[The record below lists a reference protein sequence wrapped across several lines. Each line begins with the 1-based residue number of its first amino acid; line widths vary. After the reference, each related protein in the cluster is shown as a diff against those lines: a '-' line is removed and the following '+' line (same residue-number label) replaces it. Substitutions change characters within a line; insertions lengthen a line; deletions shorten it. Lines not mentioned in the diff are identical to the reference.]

1 MNMDVPDDE
10 IPIPAYL
17 RKQASRDAPVP
28 SQLQTAES
36 SRLEPLLATMDEYR
50 ARCEREARPPS
61 TGDFFIDTGPRWV
74 FVKPS
79 RGPIHPRSL
88 RARMLRAA
96 DRRRGT
102 TDSLTAINYGP
113 VELRLRKLLAL
124 FNWRRWWR

>member
-28 SQLQTAES
+28 SQLQPTKPS
-36 SRLEPLLATMDEYR
+36 KPEPLLATMDEYLTR
-50 ARCEREARPPS
+50 REREGMPPPS
-61 TGDFFIDTGPRWV
+61 FDDFFTTPRWV
-74 FVKPS
+74 FVKNK
-79 RGPIHPRSL
+79 GPVHPRSQIASIL
-88 RARMLRAA
+88 RAV

-102 TDSLTAINYGP
+102 TDSLASINYGP

-124 FNWRRWWR
+124 LNWRRWWR

>member
-1 MNMDVPDDE
+1 MDVPDDE
-10 IPIPAYL
+10 IYIPAYL

-28 SQLQTAES
+28 SQLQPTAPS
-36 SRLEPLLATMDEYR
+36 KPEPLLATMDEYR
-50 ARCEREARPPS
+50 AKCEREARLPS

-88 RARMLRAA
+88 TARMLRAA
-96 DRRRGT
+96 DRRRGS
-102 TDSLTAINYGP
+102 TDSLASINYGP

-124 FNWRRWWR
+124 LNWRRWWR